1 MKFKSLFL
9 FLSVMLENL
18 KKDVKG
24 AVDLGVIITIG
35 IVFAGL
41 MVIAFIIWTLNTQLL
56 PSAPS
61 ATTTTV
67 YNDTYRSIGNVTG
80 GFDDFVNLILIV
92 ITVFILALAI
102 AALYMIYNKRN

>member
-1 MKFKSLFL
+1 MFL
-9 FLSVMLENL
+9 ASIFEGI
-18 KKDVKG
+18 KKDTKG

-41 MVIAFIIWTLNTQLL
+41 MVIAYIIWTLKDQLNPTGNAL
-56 PSAPS
+56 
-61 ATTTTV
+61 
-67 YNDTYRSIGNVTG
+67 NSITNVTN

-102 AALYMIYNKRN
+102 AALYMIYNRRQ